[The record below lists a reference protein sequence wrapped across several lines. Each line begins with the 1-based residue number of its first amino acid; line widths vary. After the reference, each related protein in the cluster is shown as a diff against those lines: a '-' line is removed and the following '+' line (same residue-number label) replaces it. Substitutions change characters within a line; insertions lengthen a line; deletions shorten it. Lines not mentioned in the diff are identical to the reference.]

1 MNKKLLFGLGL
12 SPIVFAPVATVIS
25 CSNDKPTDNIYNGE
39 SNDIPGF
46 DSSAKNKLDKIL
58 SEKEKPNDNYS
69 LEGSYEIVSKLLK
82 TVQERL
88 KSDNFEEKTLEEVQ
102 QIAKEEMN
110 NLTTNQ
116 IKELLWNSFNLAS
129 WKSLTFSWI
138 NDKNKEAGKLEIFTQ
153 VLYDIKDVEFNKE
166 NQTISFKV
174 QLFSSGYNKL
184 IKPNYKYDQSI
195 LEIYKFENIKIE
207 SDVFKKN
214 KKLVPIIKFS
224 KVQENA
230 SLSLESYK
238 VNGDSSQLKQCLEYT
253 FDNSEDKNQLGS
265 KDKYI
270 QVGLESSIDKLISR
284 FEKPL
289 KLGKTLGQENGKFK
303 IQNNY
308 KDDEYTG
315 RWSSSWSN
323 FGYEFKIGGE
333 AEATT
338 LEMNYPI
345 AYLTM
350 DNNSIDLKVY
360 KEKN

>member
-1 MNKKLLFGLGL
+1 
-12 SPIVFAPVATVIS
+12 
-25 CSNDKPTDNIYNGE
+25 
-39 SNDIPGF
+39 
-46 DSSAKNKLDKIL
+46 
-58 SEKEKPNDNYS
+58 
-69 LEGSYEIVSKLLK
+69 
-82 TVQERL
+82 
-88 KSDNFEEKTLEEVQ
+88 
-102 QIAKEEMN
+102 MN

-129 WKSLTFSWI
+129 AKSLLFSWI
-138 NDKNKEAGKLEIFTQ
+138 NDKNKKAGKLESFTQ

-174 QLFSSGYNKL
+174 QEFSSIYSKL
-184 IKPNYKYDQSI
+184 IKPNYKFSASI
-195 LEIYKFENIKIE
+195 SQIYKFENIKIE

-224 KVQENA
+224 KAQENA

-238 VNGDSSQLKQCLEYT
+238 VDGNSSQLKQCLEYT
-253 FDNSEDKNQLGS
+253 FDNLEHTNELGPKDEYIKNGF
-265 KDKYI
+265 
-270 QVGLESSIDKLISR
+270 ESFSTDKLISR
-284 FEKPL
+284 FEKLL

-308 KDDEYTG
+308 KDDEYTEH
-315 RWSSSWSN
+315 WSSSWSN
-323 FGYEFKIGGE
+323 FGYKLKRGGE
-333 AEATT
+333 VEVST

-350 DNNSIDLKVY
+350 DNNSIDLKLY